1 MERRL
6 IMNWAMRAWRPCNR
20 CCIAIVLHFGLDGV
34 VDLASL
40 MFDGDAPGG
49 PCVSAAARILQAL
62 RFCPNRFRDG
72 LASSYPRQAR

>member
-40 MFDGDAPGG
+40 MFDGGG
-49 PCVSAAARILQAL
+49 QAERRRQSAMR
-62 RFCPNRFRDG
+62 
-72 LASSYPRQAR
+72 